1 MALAGRD
8 CPWTLFRL
16 IENCNE
22 DPVSGEESRFDFDY
36 NELGNREDEKTRASD
51 DEFKEIDR
59 SGWEYL
65 IPLFIV
71 IYFYFY
77 ASPNLVM
84 KLTGKMLRKKEIQF
98 MQVQ

>member
-1 MALAGRD
+1 
-8 CPWTLFRL
+8 L

-59 SGWEYL
+59 SG
-65 IPLFIV
+65 
-71 IYFYFY
+71 
-77 ASPNLVM
+77 
-84 KLTGKMLRKKEIQF
+84 
-98 MQVQ
+98 